1 MFNQNFSTRPSLI
14 DLNTDEQ
21 RYYSFVLSF
30 DRHDGSCNTVDGLYE
45 IIFDMSDRL
54 CVPNKTENVNVE
66 VVSMISR
73 NNELKL
79 TVKSTSCDFRYRFDL

>member
-1 MFNQNFSTRPSLI
+1 MNNVTIHLCLVSI
-14 DLNTDEQ
+14 DMME
-21 RYYSFVLSF
+21 V
-30 DRHDGSCNTVDGLYE
+30 VILYE

>member
-21 RYYSFVLSF
+21 LYYPFVLSF
-30 DRHDGSCNTVDGLYE
+30 DRRDGSCNTLDGLYE
-45 IIFDMSDRL
+45 MIIDMSDRL

-66 VVSMISR
+66 VVSLISR

-79 TVKSTSCDFRYRFDL
+79 TVKSTSCDFRYRFDF

>member
-1 MFNQNFSTRPSLI
+1 M
-14 DLNTDEQ
+14 
-21 RYYSFVLSF
+21 LSF
-30 DRHDGSCNTVDGLYE
+30 DRRNGSCDTLDDLNE
-45 IIFDMSDRL
+45 MIFDMSDRL
-54 CVPNKTENVNVE
+54 CVPNKKEKVNVE